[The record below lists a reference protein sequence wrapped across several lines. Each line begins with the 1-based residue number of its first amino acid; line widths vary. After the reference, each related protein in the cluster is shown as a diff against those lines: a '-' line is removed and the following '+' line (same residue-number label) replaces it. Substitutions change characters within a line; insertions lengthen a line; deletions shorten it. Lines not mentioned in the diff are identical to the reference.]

1 MPADLTPDPHSARLD
16 RRVTWG
22 VIALVAATVLIGALA
37 PRSAHHA
44 APTPVPASEPAQD
57 RNCAEWGDGCK
68 VCRRDGEETACSLP
82 GIACTP
88 GPMTCLRG
96 TGEP

>member
-1 MPADLTPDPHSARLD
+1 MASDFSPNPQTARLD

-37 PRSAHHA
+37 PGVGHHE
-44 APTPVPASEPAQD
+44 APAKVPASDPAQD
-57 RNCAEWGDGCK
+57 RSCTEWGDGCK
-68 VCRRDGEETACSLP
+68 VCRRIGEDVACSLP

-88 GPMTCLRG
+88 GPVACLRSA
-96 TGEP
+96 GEP